1 MVSGASGGGSKIAL
15 CGRWLS
21 AIVHWRAWM
30 FNDQP

>member
-21 AIVHWRAWM
+21 AIAIGGRGW